1 MDTDTAWTLV
11 DVALM
16 ILTPV
21 LAWVGFKASRW
32 VGALEANEKSG
43 GMLARLTASI
53 VTAVK
58 TVNQTAKRQLK
69 AAKDP
74 SSDGGIKV
82 TELEAKQLKQAA
94 WAEINAYWGAKGL
107 ATAGKVIGLGDV
119 TRFVNG
125 SIEEA
130 VDNEKRAAKALGPQ

>member
-1 MDTDTAWTLV
+1 MNADTAWTLV

-21 LAWVGFKASRW
+21 IAWVGLRASKW
-32 VGALEANEKSG
+32 IGALEANEKSG
-43 GMLARLTASI
+43 GMLARLTGSI

-58 TVNQTAKRQLK
+58 TVNQTTKRQLK

-74 SSDGGIKV
+74 ASDGGTRV
-82 TELEAKQLKQAA
+82 TEAEAAALKQAA
-94 WAEINAYWGAKGL
+94 WDEITAYWGAKGL

-125 SIEEA
+125 KIEGF
-130 VDNEKRAAKALGPQ
+130 VDSEKKAAKTLGPQ